1 MRRAQ
6 RWILGTAVSLA
17 SLILGSAACSSSSDD
32 PLAPTSSGGRLP
44 PTSSPGVTGAV
55 DEGAAQVQ
63 VRGGLTV
70 DTAFEGLGTPAI
82 WRPAPGGMALNWLS
96 SEGGTFGISGSSFQG
111 TVQTGSA
118 LRLELEIPG
127 NDGSV
132 AFRSDDGTCSVTIE
146 SALVNEVSGSF
157 TCSGLESTE
166 SSIAVD
172 ATGTFTATG

>member
-1 MRRAQ
+1 
-6 RWILGTAVSLA
+6 
-17 SLILGSAACSSSSDD
+17 
-32 PLAPTSSGGRLP
+32 
-44 PTSSPGVTGAV
+44 
-55 DEGAAQVQ
+55 
-63 VRGGLTV
+63 
-70 DTAFEGLGTPAI
+70 
-82 WRPAPGGMALNWLS
+82 MALNWLS